1 MTLEKTYVFGCL
13 IQGYEVEMLDEHLQ
27 SCKMML
33 EEIDNPEN
41 VHFDFC
47 INLQEHF
54 EKYENPRKT
63 EIRIVD
69 AIMRFASP
77 DTFHVNWYVCS
88 GNAPDYFYNIASYRR
103 DLCHNWA
110 NKVDFVCWSETD
122 SLWPKQTLN
131 IVDQIASADDVV
143 PKFLL
148 TFAYRLNWDASWAKL
163 VHPIF
168 RSVKYEETDEF
179 IFTNE
184 ASEKAY
190 MPLSRMDAIN
200 DIPVEEIAVEAFSQP
215 KADGSCL
222 VISSELIRSGV
233 NIPLGLIHCG
243 EDESLCRMAKLVM
256 GDEFV
261 QYHVSN
267 ILRVHNRRH
276 PRKRTGIL
284 NENNPKGLC
293 SAKDKG
299 SWWDALEQTSK
310 FNLEHLRAQRKM
322 FKVAEVVDEYRIK

>member
-13 IQGYEVEMLDEHLQ
+13 IQGYEVEMLDEHLE
-27 SCKMML
+27 SCRQML
-33 EEIDNPEN
+33 EGIDNPEN

-54 EKYENPRKT
+54 EKYENPIDV
-63 EIRIVD
+63 EVRIVD
-69 AIMRFASP
+69 AITRFAEP

-122 SLWPKQTLN
+122 SLWPKPTLN
-131 IVDQIASADDVV
+131 IIDQIASNEHSV

-168 RSVKYEETDEF
+168 RSVKYEETDDF
-179 IFTNE
+179 IFANE

-190 MPLSRMDAIN
+190 MPLSRMNAIN
-200 DIPVEEIAVEAFSQP
+200 DVPVGEVAVEAFSQP

-284 NENNPKGLC
+284 NENNPSGKC
-293 SAKDKG
+293 TTKDKG
-299 SWWDALEQTSK
+299 TWWDALEQTSK
-310 FNLEHLRAQRKM
+310 FNLEHLRTQRKM
-322 FKVAEVVDEYRIK
+322 VKAEDIVREFRIK